1 MSKEHKT
8 INEQMAQLQELV
20 GWFEGDDFE
29 IEQALDKYAEAEKL
43 ARDIQVQLTEYK
55 NQITVLK
62 KRFDQA
68 DL

>member
-1 MSKEHKT
+1 
-8 INEQMAQLQELV
+8 MAQLQELV

-62 KRFDQA
+62 KRFDQT

>member
-62 KRFDQA
+62 KRFDQT

>member
-20 GWFEGDDFE
+20 AWFEGDDFE

>member
-20 GWFEGDDFE
+20 SWFEGDDFE

-55 NQITVLK
+55 NHITVLK
-62 KRFDQA
+62 KRFDQTE
-68 DL
+68 L

>member
-20 GWFEGDDFE
+20 AWFEGDDFE

-55 NQITVLK
+55 NKITVLK
-62 KRFDQA
+62 KRFDQT

>member
-20 GWFEGDDFE
+20 AWFEGDDFE
-29 IEQALDKYAEAEKL
+29 IEQALDKYAEVEKL

-62 KRFDQA
+62 KRFDQTE
-68 DL
+68 L

>member
-29 IEQALDKYAEAEKL
+29 IEQALDKYAEVEKL

-62 KRFDQA
+62 KRFDQTE
-68 DL
+68 L

>member
-20 GWFEGDDFE
+20 AWFEGDDFE

-62 KRFDQA
+62 KRFDQT